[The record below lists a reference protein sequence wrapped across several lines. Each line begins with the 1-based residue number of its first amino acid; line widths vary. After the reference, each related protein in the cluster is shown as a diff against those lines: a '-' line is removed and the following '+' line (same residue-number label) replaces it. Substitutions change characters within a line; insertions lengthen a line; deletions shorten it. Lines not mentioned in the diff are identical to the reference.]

1 MWQPSAVNGR
11 SISNS
16 KHDNPA
22 DLTRYANAAQSTP
35 QPLALLAQGPA
46 ADELTNL
53 SSMHVSEAPP
63 TTPEAFING
72 TLPPAAFGMCYNDTS
87 SILPENTPLN
97 FMAHLQQYLR
107 QRYRSSTKTPGLPS
121 PWPLQQPPSPFAATA
136 NSSSVSSAAA
146 TASNGHL
153 LLSPDGLAASNV
165 MMSSTRPPPPPP
177 TFFGDAATHSNSAS
191 STSLGSP
198 ASNSAPVFY
207 MSPLDLFTDTFIRL
221 NALHLS
227 TSNNSSTAATHSHS
241 IQQVLHPINSNT
253 STMSAAATT
262 EVNNSYGSTTANA
275 TATMARVA
283 AAAAAAALVSF
294 GGGVSPLAVLPPP
307 PLLPPQLL
315 PHQHLFK
322 PYFQMDET
330 QYQQHL
336 EKSTALKKSTTTATA
351 AATLSTSSLAAPL
364 HHNNASKA
372 TTTTAATSTTKRSS
386 LSTSNTS
393 PTSPI
398 NCDLKRASRKRS
410 VDLLLSQQP
419 RNSSKY
425 HHQLR
430 GGGGVIVANS
440 TNSDDVHDEEE
451 DDDESLLPPPKKKWI
466 RHYLNGTYILVL
478 VTYYKCRL
486 LKTAD

>member
-35 QPLALLAQGPA
+35 QPLALLAQGTA
-46 ADELTNL
+46 ADELINL
-53 SSMHVSEAPP
+53 SNMHVSEAPP
-63 TTPEAFING
+63 TTPEAFISG
-72 TLPPAAFGMCYNDTS
+72 TLPPATFGMCYNDTS
-87 SILPENTPLN
+87 NLPENTPLN

-107 QRYRSSTKTPGLPS
+107 QRYRSSTKTAGLPS
-121 PWPLQQPPSPFAATA
+121 PWPLQPPPSPFGGTT
-136 NSSSVSSAAA
+136 NSSSVNSAAA
-146 TASNGHL
+146 TTSNGHL
-153 LLSPDGLAASNV
+153 LLSPEGLASNV

-177 TFFGDAATHSNSAS
+177 TFFGDATLSNSAS

-207 MSPLDLFTDTFIRL
+207 MSPLDIFTDTFIRL

-253 STMSAAATT
+253 PTMSTAATT

-283 AAAAAAALVSF
+283 AAAAAAAMVSF
-294 GGGVSPLAVLPPP
+294 GGGVSPLAVLPPL

-322 PYFQMDET
+322 PYFHMDET
-330 QYQQHL
+330 KYQQYL
-336 EKSTALKKSTTTATA
+336 EKSTALKKSTTTA
-351 AATLSTSSLAAPL
+351 ATLSTSSLAASL

-372 TTTTAATSTTKRSS
+372 TTTTAASTTKSSS

-425 HHQLR
+425 HQLR

-440 TNSDDVHDEEE
+440 TNSDDVHDEED

-486 LKTAD
+486 LKKAD